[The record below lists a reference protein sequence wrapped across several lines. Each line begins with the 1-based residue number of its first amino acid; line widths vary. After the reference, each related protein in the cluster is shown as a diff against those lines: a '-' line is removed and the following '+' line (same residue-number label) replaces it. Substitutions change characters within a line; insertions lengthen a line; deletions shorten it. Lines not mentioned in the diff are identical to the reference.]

1 MLVQGD
7 CLDRPDTMSV
17 ELDFNTLQLSALYKG
32 AGKFVCGI
40 SIDNT
45 R

>member
-7 CLDRPDTMSV
+7 CLDGPGTVSV
-17 ELDFNTLQLSALYKG
+17 DFNTLQSSALYKG